1 MPSCFIR
8 SKITPCISVLIYI
21 LLTLLVMKKMMTL
34 KMMTLKMIWIG
45 SRIVIRGRM
54 RVEGPDPQLAVLLAI
69 GEGVGGAGPGLEG
82 EGPGLEVA
90 GPGLVG
96 LPVLVVSRMM
106 MRTLGMT
113 SLPFNQTVRREFILV
128 GKSCGEV

>member
-1 MPSCFIR
+1 LFYRKKNNTMY
-8 SKITPCISVLIYI
+8 KYANIYTI
-21 LLTLLVMKKMMTL
+21 DFFSDEDDDDSQDDLDWREDSDM
-34 KMMTLKMIWIG
+34 G
-45 SRIVIRGRM
+45 
-54 RVEGPDPQLAVLLAI
+54 VEGPDPQLAVLLAI

-82 EGPGLEVA
+82 PGLEGEGPGLEGA

-113 SLPFNQTVRREFILV
+113 SLPFNQTVHREFILV

>member
-1 MPSCFIR
+1 M
-8 SKITPCISVLIYI
+8 LIYI
-21 LLTLLVMKKMMTL
+21 LLTFLVMKM
-34 KMMTLKMIWIG
+34 MMTLKMIWIG
-45 SRIVIRGRM
+45 VRIVIRGRM
-54 RVEGPDPQLAVLLAI
+54 GVEGPDPQLAVLLAI

-82 EGPGLEVA
+82 EGPGLEGEGPGLEGA

-113 SLPFNQTVRREFILV
+113 SLPFNKTVRREFILV